1 MKLRHYQQHT
11 VKPAKISCIGGHY
24 HLRMQVCAAMR
35 IQHTFGLPGSAAGIT
50 HGTGPQSNWDFLII
64 SATAIIVIATLF
76 FSIKWLLM
84 PGEKSDTHIKH
95 LILNID

>member
-1 MKLRHYQQHT
+1 MKKILLIVTMLVTELLAFACPTCEIAQPRYLR
-11 VKPAKISCIGGHY
+11 
-24 HLRMQVCAAMR
+24 
-35 IQHTFGLPGSAAGIT
+35 GIT